1 MLNNLHGHKF
11 FGTFA
16 LRKSDTFATFSESKI
31 HNTMEILRPTYL
43 QQLIEAQGDGNIKVI
58 SGLRRCGKS
67 YLLKRLFKQHLLDSG
82 IPGSHIILVDL
93 ENRRNNA
100 LLNPDKLLNHIDA
113 AMADDD
119 LYFILLDEIQRVEE
133 FSDVLGTLLLKEN
146 VEVYVTGSNSK
157 FLSSDIVTEFR
168 GRSTE
173 IHMYPLSFAEYL
185 TAFDGPENTA
195 FLEYM
200 YYGGLPLILRQSTHQ
215 KKAAYLNKV
224 YKTVYLKDIYERHTI
239 EYPAEFE
246 ELVKVLSSGIGSLT
260 NPTNLANTFKSK
272 KHLKEITDKTV
283 ATYIS
288 YLEDAFII
296 EKAERYDIKGKEYID
311 SPFKYYFQDLGI
323 RNTVLAF
330 RQLEETHM
338 MENVIYNELK
348 VRGFSVDVGVLPVR
362 VKDQNGNI
370 VRRQYEVDFVANK
383 GSQRYYIQSAWRMPT
398 EDKEEQEGRSLRSI
412 SDSFKKVIVTA
423 DNVLLKR
430 DESGIVTIPVIQ
442 FLKDPNSLNL

>member
-1 MLNNLHGHKF
+1 
-11 FGTFA
+11 
-16 LRKSDTFATFSESKI
+16 
-31 HNTMEILRPTYL
+31 MEIQRPTYL

-82 IPGSHIILVDL
+82 VPGDHIILVDL

-100 LLNPDKLLNHIDA
+100 LLNPDKLLDHIDA
-113 AMADDD
+113 AMVDDD
-119 LYFILLDEIQRVEE
+119 LYFILLDEIQRVDE
-133 FSDVLGTLLLKEN
+133 FSDVLGTLLLKDN

-185 TAFDGPENTA
+185 TAYDGPENTA

-224 YKTVYLKDIYERHTI
+224 YKTVYLKDIYERHII
-239 EYPAEFE
+239 EYPTEFE
-246 ELVKVLSSGIGSLT
+246 ELVKVLSSSIGGPT

-272 KHLKEITDKTV
+272 KHLNQITDKTV

-288 YLEDAFII
+288 YIEDAFII

-323 RNTVLAF
+323 RNTVLSF

-348 VRGFSVDVGVLPVR
+348 VRGFSVDVGVVPMR
-362 VKDQNGNI
+362 VKDKDGNI

-398 EDKEEQEGRSLRSI
+398 EDKKEQEGRSLSSI
-412 SDSFKKVIVTA
+412 GDSFKKIIVTA

-430 DESGIVTIPVIQ
+430 DENGIVTIPVIQ
-442 FLKDPNSLNL
+442 FLKDPNSLDL

>member
-1 MLNNLHGHKF
+1 M
-11 FGTFA
+11 
-16 LRKSDTFATFSESKI
+16 DI
-31 HNTMEILRPTYL
+31 QRPTYL

-67 YLLKRLFKQHLLDSG
+67 YMLKRLFKQYLLDSG
-82 IPGSHIILVDL
+82 VSPDHIILVDL

-100 LLNPDKLLNHIDA
+100 FLDPDRLLDHIEA
-113 AMADDD
+113 VMVDDD
-119 LYFILLDEIQRVEE
+119 LYFVLLDEIQRVDE
-133 FSDVLGTLLLKEN
+133 FTEVLATLLLKDN

-200 YYGGLPLILRQSTHQ
+200 YYGGLPLILRQTTHQ

-224 YKTVYLKDIYERHTI
+224 YKTVYLKDIYERFKI

-246 ELVKVLSSGIGSLT
+246 ELVKVLASSIGGLT
-260 NPTNLANTFKSK
+260 NPTNLANTYKSK

-288 YLEDAFII
+288 YIEDAFII
-296 EKAERYDIKGKEYID
+296 EKAERYDIKGKEYIN

-323 RNTVLAF
+323 RNSVLSF
-330 RQLEETHM
+330 RQIEETHM

-348 VRGFSVDVGVLPVR
+348 VRGFSVDVGVVPVR
-362 VKDQNGNI
+362 VKDQEGNI

-398 EDKEEQEGRSLRSI
+398 ESKEEQESRPLRTI
-412 SDSFKKVIVTA
+412 SDSFKKIIVTA
-423 DNVLLKR
+423 DNVLFKR

-442 FLKDPNSLNL
+442 FLKDSNSMDL

>member
-1 MLNNLHGHKF
+1 M
-11 FGTFA
+11 
-16 LRKSDTFATFSESKI
+16 
-31 HNTMEILRPTYL
+31 MEILRPTYL

-82 IPGSHIILVDL
+82 TPQDHIILVDL
-93 ENRRNNA
+93 ENRRNSA
-100 LLNPDKLLNHIDA
+100 LLDPDRLLDHIDA
-113 AMADDD
+113 AMTDDD
-119 LYFILLDEIQRVEE
+119 LYYILLDEIQRVDE
-133 FSDVLGTLLLKEN
+133 FTDVLATLLLKD
-146 VEVYVTGSNSK
+146 VTGSNSK

-185 TAFDGPENTA
+185 TAFEGPENTA

-200 YYGGLPLILRQSTHQ
+200 YYGGLPLILRQATHQ

-246 ELVKVLSSGIGSLT
+246 ELVKVLSSSIGGPT

-288 YLEDAFII
+288 YIEDAFII
-296 EKAERYDIKGKEYID
+296 EKAERYDIKGKDYID

-323 RNTVLAF
+323 RNTVLSF
-330 RQLEETHM
+330 RQLEESHM

-348 VRGFSVDVGVLPVR
+348 VRGFSVDVGVVPVR
-362 VKDQNGNI
+362 VKDKDGNI

-398 EDKEEQEGRSLRSI
+398 EDKEEQESRSLRSI
-412 SDSFKKVIVTA
+412 SDSFKKIIVTA

-430 DESGIVTIPVIQ
+430 DESGITTIPVIQ
-442 FLKDPNSLNL
+442 FLKDPNSLDL

>member
-1 MLNNLHGHKF
+1 
-11 FGTFA
+11 
-16 LRKSDTFATFSESKI
+16 
-31 HNTMEILRPTYL
+31 MEIQRPTYL

-82 IPGSHIILVDL
+82 VPGDHIILVDL
-93 ENRRNNA
+93 ENRRNSA
-100 LLNPDKLLNHIDA
+100 LLNPDKLLDHIDA
-113 AMADDD
+113 AMVDDD
-119 LYFILLDEIQRVEE
+119 LYFILLDEIQRVDE
-133 FSDVLGTLLLKEN
+133 FSDVLGTLLLKDN

-185 TAFDGPENTA
+185 TAYDGPENTA

-224 YKTVYLKDIYERHTI
+224 YKTVYLKDIYERHII
-239 EYPAEFE
+239 EYPTEFE
-246 ELVKVLSSGIGSLT
+246 ELVKVLSSSIGGPT

-272 KHLKEITDKTV
+272 KHLNQITDKTV

-288 YLEDAFII
+288 YIEDAFII

-323 RNTVLAF
+323 RNTVLSF

-348 VRGFSVDVGVLPVR
+348 VRGFSVDVGVVPMR
-362 VKDQNGNI
+362 VKDKDGNI

-398 EDKEEQEGRSLRSI
+398 EDKKEQEGRSLSSI
-412 SDSFKKVIVTA
+412 GDSFKKIIVTA

-430 DESGIVTIPVIQ
+430 DENGIVTIPVIQ
-442 FLKDPNSLNL
+442 FLKDPNSLDL

>member
-1 MLNNLHGHKF
+1 
-11 FGTFA
+11 
-16 LRKSDTFATFSESKI
+16 
-31 HNTMEILRPTYL
+31 MEIQRPTYL

-82 IPGSHIILVDL
+82 VPGDHIILVDL
-93 ENRRNNA
+93 ENRRNSA
-100 LLNPDKLLNHIDA
+100 LLNPDKLLDHIDA
-113 AMADDD
+113 AMVDDD
-119 LYFILLDEIQRVEE
+119 LYFILLDEIQRVDE
-133 FSDVLGTLLLKEN
+133 FSDVLGTLLLKDN

-185 TAFDGPENTA
+185 TAYDGPENTA

-224 YKTVYLKDIYERHTI
+224 YRTVYLKDIYERHRI
-239 EYPAEFE
+239 EYPTEFE
-246 ELVKVLSSGIGSLT
+246 ELVKVLSSSIGGPT

-272 KHLKEITDKTV
+272 KHLNQITDKTV

-288 YLEDAFII
+288 YIEDAFII

-323 RNTVLAF
+323 RNTVLSF

-348 VRGFSVDVGVLPVR
+348 VRGFSVDVGVVPVR
-362 VKDQNGNI
+362 VKDKDGNI

-383 GSQRYYIQSAWRMPT
+383 GSQRYYIQSAWRLPT

-412 SDSFKKVIVTA
+412 GDSFKKIIVTA

-430 DESGIVTIPVIQ
+430 DENGIVTIPVIQ
-442 FLKDPNSLNL
+442 FLKDPDSLDL

>member
-1 MLNNLHGHKF
+1 
-11 FGTFA
+11 
-16 LRKSDTFATFSESKI
+16 
-31 HNTMEILRPTYL
+31 MEIQRPTYL

-67 YLLKRLFKQHLLDSG
+67 YLLKRLFRQRLLDSG
-82 IPGSHIILVDL
+82 VPGDHIILVDL
-93 ENRRNNA
+93 ENRRNSA
-100 LLNPDKLLNHIDA
+100 LLNPDKLLDHIDA
-113 AMADDD
+113 AMVDDD
-119 LYFILLDEIQRVEE
+119 LYFILLDEIQRVDE
-133 FSDVLGTLLLKEN
+133 FSDVLGTLLLKDN

-185 TAFDGPENTA
+185 TAYDGPENTA

-224 YKTVYLKDIYERHTI
+224 YKTVYLKDIYERHRI
-239 EYPAEFE
+239 EYPTEFE
-246 ELVKVLSSGIGSLT
+246 ELVKVLSSSIGGPT

-272 KHLKEITDKTV
+272 KHLNQITDKTV

-288 YLEDAFII
+288 YIEDAFII

-323 RNTVLAF
+323 RNTVLSF

-348 VRGFSVDVGVLPVR
+348 VRGFSVDVGVVPMR
-362 VKDQNGNI
+362 VKDKDGNI

-383 GSQRYYIQSAWRMPT
+383 GSRRYYIQSAWRMPT

-412 SDSFKKVIVTA
+412 GDSFKKIIVTA

-430 DESGIVTIPVIQ
+430 DENGIVTIPVIQ
-442 FLKDPNSLNL
+442 FLKDPNSLDL